1 MILLQ
6 IGKLIET
13 EQNFKKSAKVAAACF
28 VLYGAITLNF
38 VS

>member
-13 EQNFKKSAKVAAACF
+13 EQNFKKSANVAEACL
-28 VLYGAITLNF
+28 VLYGGITLNF
-38 VS
+38 A